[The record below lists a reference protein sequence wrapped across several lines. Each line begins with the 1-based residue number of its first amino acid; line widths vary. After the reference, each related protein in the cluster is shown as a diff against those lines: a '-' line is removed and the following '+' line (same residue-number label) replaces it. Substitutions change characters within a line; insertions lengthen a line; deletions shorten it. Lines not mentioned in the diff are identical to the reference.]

1 MRLKCEHVWSYISE
15 YIDGSVDAQLREEI
29 ELHLEHCEIC
39 TAVLD
44 STRNIL
50 ILTGDERTFE
60 LPVGFSERLHARLAK
75 ELVTAKIDG
84 EGGGLGPV
92 LDE

>member
-15 YIDGSVDAQLREEI
+15 YIDGSVDLQLREEI
-29 ELHLEHCEIC
+29 EKHLEHCEIC
-39 TAVLD
+39 TAILD

-50 ILTGDERTFE
+50 VLTADDRTFA

-75 ELVTAKIDG
+75 ELVAAKVEGGDV
-84 EGGGLGPV
+84 GGGL
-92 LDE
+92 EE

>member
-1 MRLKCEHVWSYISE
+1 MRLKCEHVWNYISD
-15 YIDGSVDAQLREEI
+15 YIDGSVNAQLRDEI
-29 ELHLEHCEIC
+29 EKHLEHCEIC

-50 ILTGDERTFE
+50 VLTADERTFE

-75 ELVTAKIDG
+75 ELVGHTAGADADSA
-84 EGGGLGPV
+84 EL
-92 LDE
+92 